1 MSDSNRMTPAELRA
15 SLGLAGIFGLRML
28 GMFIILPVFALY
40 AEHLPGGHSHTLVGI
55 ALGAYGLTQALLQV
69 PFGSLSDHWGRKRT
83 IYLGLAIFALGSF
96 IAAVAQDIYLVI
108 LGRVV
113 QGAGAVSSAVIA
125 LTSDLTREDQRTKAM
140 ALIGMTIGA
149 TFGISMIAGPV
160 LARSIGVPGIF
171 AMTGVLALAAIAV
184 VRWVVPDPQAPDVP
198 VQAGKRVRFTEILRH
213 RELVRLNLGIF
224 VLHAVLMAL
233 FMVVPFSLRDAG
245 LDSGNHWKVYLPVMI
260 GSVVLM
266 LPPMVASERRGQYKQ
281 MFLLAV
287 AVLLVAQGLLVAL
300 SGSILGL
307 SIALLVFFAAFNY
320 LEASLPALVS
330 RLAPPQAKGAAAGV
344 YSSVQFFGAFIGA
357 SVGGAISQH
366 FGATSM
372 FVVCGILTLSW
383 LVAAR
388 GMRAPDRLG
397 TRTYPLP
404 QMDERHA
411 QGLSRE
417 LALAPGVREARVL
430 AGERVA
436 RLTVDSARF
445 DEQHVLRLISGEI
458 R

>member
-1 MSDSNRMTPAELRA
+1 MSDAQRMTPLELRA
-15 SLGLAGIFGLRML
+15 SFGLASIFGLRML

-40 AEHLPGGHSHTLVGI
+40 AERLPGGHDHTLVGI

-69 PFGSLSDHWGRKRT
+69 PFGTLSDRWGRKPT
-83 IYLGLAIFALGSF
+83 IYAGLVIFACGSF
-96 IAAVAQDIYLVI
+96 IAAFAQDIYLVI
-108 LGRVV
+108 LGRIV
-113 QGAGAVSSAVIA
+113 QGAGAVSAAVIA
-125 LTSDLTREDQRTKAM
+125 LTADLTRESQRSKAM
-140 ALIGMTIGA
+140 AVIGITIGA
-149 TFGISMIAGPV
+149 TFGLSMIAGPV
-160 LARSIGVPGIF
+160 LGRSIGVPGIF

-184 VRWVVPDPQAPDVP
+184 VRWLVPDPVATLPHAAERLHWIQ
-198 VQAGKRVRFTEILRH
+198 ILRH
-213 RELVRLNLGIF
+213 RDLVRLNLGIF

-233 FMVVPFSLRDAG
+233 FVVVPFALRDAG
-245 LDSGNHWKVYLPVMI
+245 LESAGHWKVYLPVMV
-260 GSVVLM
+260 GSVLLM
-266 LPPMVASERRGQYKQ
+266 LPLIVASERQGRHKE

-287 AVLLVAQGLLVAL
+287 AVLLAAQVLFGMLPDSLAA
-300 SGSILGL
+300 L
-307 SIALLVFFAAFNY
+307 SIALLVFFTAFNY

-344 YSSVQFFGAFIGA
+344 YSSVQFLGAFIGA
-357 SVGGAISQH
+357 TAGGAISH
-366 FGATSM
+366 HLGPTAV

-388 GMRAPDRLG
+388 GMHTPDRLG

-417 LALAPGVREARVL
+417 LAQAPGVREARVL

-436 RLTVDSARF
+436 RLIVDIARF

>member
-1 MSDSNRMTPAELRA
+1 MTETQRMTPAELRA

-40 AEHLPGGHSHTLVGI
+40 AERLPGGHSHTLVGI

-69 PFGSLSDHWGRKRT
+69 AFGSLSDRWGRKRT
-83 IYLGLAIFALGSF
+83 IYLGLAIFAAGSF
-96 IAAVAQDIYLVI
+96 IAAAAQDIYLVI
-108 LGRVV
+108 LGRIV
-113 QGAGAVSSAVIA
+113 QGAGAVSAAVIA
-125 LTSDLTREDQRTKAM
+125 LTADLTRESQRTKAM
-140 ALIGMTIGA
+140 AVIGMTIGA
-149 TFGISMIAGPV
+149 TFGLSMIAGPV
-160 LARSIGVPGIF
+160 LGRSIGVPGIF
-171 AMTGVLALAAIAV
+171 AMTGVLAIAAIAV
-184 VRWVVPDPQAPDVP
+184 VRWIVPDPAASAAPRSENRVP
-198 VQAGKRVRFTEILRH
+198 FSEILRH
-213 RELVRLNLGIF
+213 RELVRLNFGIF
-224 VLHAVLMAL
+224 VLHGVLMAL
-233 FMVVPFSLRDAG
+233 FVVVPFSLRDTG
-245 LDSGNHWKVYLPVMI
+245 LEAASHWKVYLPVMI
-260 GSVVLM
+260 GSVILM
-266 LPPMVASERRGQYKQ
+266 LPPMIASERRGQHKQ

-287 AVLLVAQGLLVAL
+287 AVLLGAQLLLGVL
-300 SGSILGL
+300 SGSLLGL
-307 SIALLVFFAAFNY
+307 SVALLVFFAAFNY

-344 YSSVQFFGAFIGA
+344 YSSVQFLGAFVGA
-357 SVGGAISQH
+357 TAGGAISQH
-366 FGATSM
+366 LGATAV

-397 TRTYPLP
+397 TRTYPVP
-404 QMDERHA
+404 QMDERDA

-417 LALAPGVREARVL
+417 LAQAPGVREARVL

-436 RLTVDSARF
+436 RLIVDIARF